1 MKEGG
6 SPLVPLLRSRVQA
19 EILAALLLNADR
31 EWSLTEL
38 AQRARSSVA
47 TAQREVQ
54 RAEEAGVVRSR
65 KVGNTRLVKADPDG
79 PLTEPLTELL
89 LRALGPRQVVADA
102 LTDVPGVEAAYLF
115 GSWAARYAG
124 ERGRA
129 PQDIDVLVVGEPDR
143 EKLDKATSEVE
154 RRLAR
159 AVQVTIRR
167 RSWWT
172 KGDDAFRQEI
182 SKRPIVEVIAPKWE
196 RVAS

>member
-1 MKEGG
+1 
-6 SPLVPLLRSRVQA
+6 
-19 EILAALLLNADR
+19 LATVLLNADQ
-31 EWSLTEL
+31 EWSVTEL
-38 AQRARSSVA
+38 AQRVGTSLP

-65 KVGNTRLVKADPDG
+65 KVGNTRLVQADADG

-102 LTDVPGVEAAYLF
+102 LAYVPGVEAAYLF

-129 PQDIDVLVVGEPDR
+129 PQDIDVLVIGEPDR
-143 EKLDKATSEVE
+143 DKLDTATSEVE

-172 KGDDAFRQEI
+172 KGDDAFRNEI

>member
-19 EILAALLLNADR
+19 EILATMLLNPER

-38 AQRARSSVA
+38 AHRVGASVA

-65 KVGNTRLVKADPDG
+65 RVGNTRLVRADTDG

-89 LRALGPRQVVADA
+89 LRSLGPRQIVAEA
-102 LTDVPGVEAAYLF
+102 LAAIPGVEAAYLF

-124 ERGRA
+124 QRGRP
-129 PQDIDVLVVGEPDR
+129 PQDIDVLVIGEPDR
-143 EKLDKATSEVE
+143 DQLDEATSEAE
-154 RRLAR
+154 RRLAQP
-159 AVQVTIRR
+159 VQVTIRR
-167 RSWWT
+167 RSWWQ
-172 KGDDAFRQEI
+172 KGDDAFRKEI
-182 SKRPIVEVIAPKWE
+182 SKRPTVEVIAPKWN